1 MSENNQLD
9 YETEQDMMI
18 LSLESDFDVLG
29 IDENCHETSM
39 LLTSFDEEGKQ
50 ENKHNSSYS
59 TVLTECS
66 STIHMGDDEGFLDAD
81 RIGEILPAKVSS
93 HVTVKEEPEQST
105 PIVDRDG
112 RDSDQTDKDTPEKF
126 DVLCGQSR
134 VCANHTGNKRFQ
146 TVLDLYAPK
155 YDAVSTKQEKMTLT
169 KEIVSRIRDAGGRF
183 LKYKEGRWQEI
194 STVTAR
200 DKVSHALRTKVASWK
215 RQQEQDKTEGDGAAS
230 TTPTK
235 GKPGHR
241 RKRSGNSPRHRQSSC
256 SSINTCSSDIV
267 TSSFDGSDPSS
278 NTLIEDLLKTQREI
292 FANLQKDSGSTADHP
307 LKRSSR

>member
-1 MSENNQLD
+1 MSENNQFHF
-9 YETEQDMMI
+9 EIEQDMMI

-29 IDENCHETSM
+29 IDENCNETSM

-66 STIHMGDDEGFLDAD
+66 STIHMGDDDGFLDAD

-93 HVTVKEEPEQST
+93 HITVKEDSEQST
-105 PIVDRDG
+105 P
-112 RDSDQTDKDTPEKF
+112 TDKDTPGKF

-146 TVLDLYAPK
+146 AVLDLYAPK
-155 YDAVSTKQEKMTLT
+155 YDAVSSKQEKMTLT
-169 KEIVSRIRDAGGRF
+169 KEIVSRIGDAGGHF

-215 RQQEQDKTEGDGAAS
+215 RQQEQAKTEGDCATAS
-230 TTPTK
+230 ATPTK

-241 RKRSGNSPRHRQSSC
+241 RKRSGNSPRHRNSSC

-292 FANLQKDSGSTADHP
+292 FANLQKDSASPAEHP